1 MEERIEQLLLEKFQD
16 EGFQDLFIVEI
27 KFNPANKKLD
37 VFLDSDS
44 SLTVGQTARINRYLQ
59 NHIDENNWLGEKYIL
74 DVSSP
79 GVGKPLL
86 LKRQYVK
93 NIGRNVKVSFKEQG
107 SDEGLLKKVDDN
119 GIVIE
124 KEVIVKEKK
133 KKRKEMVEVT
143 IAWDE
148 ISKTKVKISFN

>member
-16 EGFQDLFIVEI
+16 VGFQDLFIVEI
-27 KFNPANKKLD
+27 KFNPANKKLEI
-37 VFLDSDS
+37 FLDSDS

-93 NIGRNVKVSFKEQG
+93 NIGRNIKVSFVEQG
-107 SDEGLLKKVDDN
+107 SDEGILKSVDDN

-133 KKRKEMVEVT
+133 KKRKEMAEVP
-143 IAWDE
+143 IAWE
-148 ISKTKVKISFN
+148 SIAKTKVKIKF

>member
-16 EGFQDLFIVEI
+16 VGFQDLFIVEI
-27 KFNPANKKLD
+27 KFNPTNKKLE

-59 NHIDENNWLGEKYIL
+59 NHIDENNWLGEKYTL

-86 LKRQYVK
+86 FRRQYVK
-93 NIGRNVKVSFKEQG
+93 NIGRKVKVSFNEHG
-107 SDEGLLKKVDDN
+107 SDEGILKSVGDD

-124 KEVIVKEKK
+124 KQVIIREGK
-133 KKRKEMVEVT
+133 KKRKEMVEVL
-143 IAWDE
+143 IAWDN
-148 ISKTKVKISFN
+148 ISKTRVRIKF

>member
-16 EGFQDLFIVEI
+16 VGFQDLFIVEI
-27 KFNPANKKLD
+27 KFNPANKKLEI
-37 VFLDSDS
+37 FLDSDS
-44 SLTVGQTARINRYLQ
+44 NLTVGQTARINRYLQ

-93 NIGRNVKVSFKEQG
+93 NIGRNIKVSFVEQG
-107 SDEGLLKKVDDN
+107 SDEGILKSVDDN

-133 KKRKEMVEVT
+133 KKRKEMAEVPIEWES
-143 IAWDE
+143 IA
-148 ISKTKVKISFN
+148 KTKVKIKF

>member
-16 EGFQDLFIVEI
+16 VGFQDLFIVEI
-27 KFNPANKKLD
+27 KFNPANKKLE

-93 NIGRNVKVSFKEQG
+93 NIGRNVKVSFKEHG
-107 SDEGLLKKVDDN
+107 SEEGTLKSVDDD
-119 GIVIE
+119 GILIE
-124 KEVIVKEKK
+124 KEVIVREGK
-133 KKRKEMVEVT
+133 KKRKEMVEVS
-143 IAWDE
+143 IAWE
-148 ISKTKVKISFN
+148 SISKTKVKIKF

>member
-1 MEERIEQLLLEKFQD
+1 MEERIEKLLLEKFQD
-16 EGFQDLFIVEI
+16 VGFQDLFIVEI
-27 KFNPANKKLD
+27 KFNPTNKKLEI
-37 VFLDSDS
+37 FLDSDS
-44 SLTVGQTARINRYLQ
+44 SLTIGQTARINRYLQ

-86 LKRQYVK
+86 LKRQYIK
-93 NIGRNVKVSFKEQG
+93 NIGRNVKVSFKEHG
-107 SDEGLLKKVDDN
+107 SDEGILKSVDDD

-133 KKRKEMVEVT
+133 KKRKEIVEVP
-143 IAWDE
+143 IAWDN
-148 ISKTKVKISFN
+148 ISKTKVKIKF